1 LSNELIISATQNG
14 SRIALLKD
22 KQLVEFHEE
31 LEGSKFVVGDIYL
44 GSVKKVVQG
53 LNAAFI
59 DIGYEKDA
67 FLHYLDLGPQFASLM
82 KFTKLVRGKKITGG
96 RLDKFKSEKDIDK
109 HGKITTQL
117 SKGLLLPVQVVKE
130 PISTKGPRL
139 SSELSIAGRYLVLV
153 PFSNTVSVSKKI
165 SSSEERKRLQRII
178 QSIKPEGFGVII
190 RTVAESKETAE
201 LDRDLRNLVKMWDD
215 GMARMTAANGRDKL
229 IGEISKTSSLLRDLL
244 NESFDNVHVDDK
256 KIFEEVKAYIHT
268 IAPEKDKIVKLYTG
282 KAKIFE
288 HYGIEKQIKSAF
300 GQTVSL
306 RGGGYLIIEHTEAL
320 HVIDVNSGNKST
332 REESQETTA
341 ASVNL
346 EAAKEV
352 ARQLRLRDMGGII
365 VVDFIDMRTQEG
377 RKLIYKT
384 MKDEMGLHDRAK
396 HTVLPL
402 SKFGLMQITRE
413 RVRPQMNI
421 ITKEVCPTCNGTGS
435 ITASILITDQI
446 EQHIEHLFVK
456 QNEKELVL
464 ALHPFLFAYY
474 TKGII
479 SKRVKMFFKYK
490 RWVKIVKDSSL
501 GITEFH
507 FLNKDGEEIDVAH
520 KGEKITPESLAD
532 IKAAAIDGDGRHKH
546 KHKVEISD
554 DDESEEED
562 EEEVEKPR
570 QHHRRKNDQRGE
582 HRGERKD
589 RGDKTDKGVKDDKDD
604 KADTG
609 EKGDK
614 PENGEQRNDQNRRH
628 GRQQHRQGER
638 RQPQGERKEGERK
651 EGDNQNQNNPNQRRG
666 DNQRRDNQRG
676 DQRRHNNQQKNQ
688 QQQNNQQPPVNQDQ
702 PVNEEPL
709 NPIIQNQV
717 PVVPPPPVN
726 PATEE
731 APKNDPRPP
740 DNLTE

>member
-1 LSNELIISATQNG
+1 MSNELIISATQNG

-31 LEGSKFVVGDIYL
+31 TEGSKFTVGDIYL

-53 LNAAFI
+53 LNAGFI

-67 FLHYLDLGPQFASLM
+67 FLHYLDLGPQFGSLM
-82 KFTKLVRGKKITGG
+82 KFAKLVRGKKITGG
-96 RLDKFKSEKDIDK
+96 RLDKFKAEKDIDK
-109 HGKITTQL
+109 HGKITQQL
-117 SKGLLLPVQVVKE
+117 SKGMLIPVQVVKE

-165 SSSEERKRLQRII
+165 SSSDERKRLQRII

-190 RTVAESKETAE
+190 RTVAEGKETAE
-201 LDRDLRNLVKMWDD
+201 LDRDLRNLVRMWDD
-215 GMARMTAANGRDKL
+215 GMTRLTTANGRDKL

-256 KIFEEVKAYIHT
+256 RIFEEVKAYIHT

-332 REESQETTA
+332 REDSQENTA
-341 ASVNL
+341 QSVNL
-346 EAAKEV
+346 EAAREV

-365 VVDFIDMRTQEG
+365 VVDFIDMRSQEG

-384 MKDEMGLHDRAK
+384 MKEEMANNDRAK

-413 RVRPQMNI
+413 RVRPQVNI
-421 ITKEVCPTCNGTGS
+421 VTKEVCPTCNGTGS
-435 ITASILITDQI
+435 INASILITDQI

-464 ALHPFLFAYY
+464 ALHPFLYAYY
-474 TKGII
+474 TKGFI
-479 SKRVKMFFKYK
+479 SKRLKMFFKYK

-507 FLNKDGEEIDVAH
+507 FLNKDGEEIDVAN
-520 KGEKITPESLAD
+520 KSEKITPETLAD
-532 IKAAAIDGDGRHKH
+532 IKASVSEGKHNH
-546 KHKVEISD
+546 KHKVEALP
-554 DDESEEED
+554 EED
-562 EEEVEKPR
+562 EEEEDDDQAEEQP
-570 QHHRRKNDQRGE
+570 QERRRHDHG
-582 HRGERKD
+582 
-589 RGDKTDKGVKDDKDD
+589 
-604 KADTG
+604 
-609 EKGDK
+609 
-614 PENGEQRNDQNRRH
+614 RRRDH
-628 GRQQHRQGER
+628 GRQRNEHKPREQRPDQQQPENTEGGNTGESQGQENKQENRNQHHE
-638 RQPQGERKEGERK
+638 
-651 EGDNQNQNNPNQRRG
+651 
-666 DNQRRDNQRG
+666 
-676 DQRRHNNQQKNQ
+676 RRHNDRRHRGDRRQHGDRRNQQGDRRQQGQGHNNEQ
-688 QQQNNQQPPVNQDQ
+688 QQGEGQPLPPQNSENY
-702 PVNEEPL
+702 
-709 NPIIQNQV
+709 
-717 PVVPPPPVN
+717 
-726 PATEE
+726 E
-731 APKNDPRPP
+731 APVQNESTPFVPEPKPVLEQPAKVEPP
-740 DNLTE
+740 QENNSGDQ

>member
-31 LEGSKFVVGDIYL
+31 TEGSKFVVGDIYL

-67 FLHYLDLGPQFASLM
+67 FLHYLDLGPQFSSLM
-82 KFTKLVRGKKITGG
+82 KFTKLVRGKKIIGG
-96 RLDKFKSEKDIDK
+96 RLDKFKAEKDIDK
-109 HGKITTQL
+109 HGKITQQL
-117 SKGLLLPVQVVKE
+117 SKGLLLPIQVVKE

-190 RTVAESKETAE
+190 RTVAEGKETAE
-201 LDRDLRNLVKMWDD
+201 LDRDLRNLVKMWDE
-215 GMARMTAANGRDKL
+215 GMTRMVTANGRDKL
-229 IGEISKTSSLLRDLL
+229 IGEINKTSSLLRDLL
-244 NESFDNVHVDDK
+244 NESFDNVTVDDK
-256 KIFEEVKAYIHT
+256 KIFEEIKSYIHT
-268 IAPEKDKIVKLYTG
+268 IAPEKDKIVKLYAG

-320 HVIDVNSGNKST
+320 HVVDVNSGNKST

-341 ASVNL
+341 QSVNL
-346 EAAKEV
+346 EAAKEI

-365 VVDFIDMRTQEG
+365 VVDFIDMRSQEG

-384 MKDEMGLHDRAK
+384 MKDEMGNNDRAK

-421 ITKEVCPTCNGTGS
+421 ITKEVCPACNGTGS

-464 ALHPFLFAYY
+464 ALHPFLYAYY

-490 RWVKIVKDSSL
+490 KWVTIVKDSSL

-507 FLNKDGEEIDVAH
+507 FLNKDGEEIDVAQ
-520 KGEKITPESLAD
+520 KEKITPETLAD
-532 IKAAAIDGDGRHKH
+532 IKTSIAEGKKNEHKH
-546 KHKVEISD
+546 REVNED
-554 DDESEEED
+554 ED
-562 EEEVEKPR
+562 EEEEDDDGEVKEKQPR
-570 QHHRRKNDQRGE
+570 EKRPHHN
-582 HRGERKD
+582 
-589 RGDKTDKGVKDDKDD
+589 
-604 KADTG
+604 
-609 EKGDK
+609 
-614 PENGEQRNDQNRRH
+614 QNRNRN
-628 GRQQHRQGER
+628 QH
-638 RQPQGERKEGERK
+638 
-651 EGDNQNQNNPNQRRG
+651 
-666 DNQRRDNQRG
+666 
-676 DQRRHNNQQKNQ
+676 NQQRPQK
-688 QQQNNQQPPVNQDQ
+688 QNNQQGEQKQGEQKPAGEEKEGEQRENKPRHQHRHPNQRHQQRRNDHRNNQQRSENPKTDDQKPVDEHTPPVNE
-702 PVNEEPL
+702 V
-709 NPIIQNQV
+709 
-717 PVVPPPPVN
+717 
-726 PATEE
+726 
-731 APKNDPRPP
+731 KPP
-740 DNLTE
+740 DIQPEAQSEN

>member
-1 LSNELIISATQNG
+1 MSNELIISATQNG

-31 LEGSKFVVGDIYL
+31 QEGSKFVVGDIYL

-67 FLHYLDLGPQFASLM
+67 FLHYLDLGPQFSSLM

-96 RLDKFKSEKDIDK
+96 RLDKFKAEKDIDK
-109 HGKITTQL
+109 HGKITQQL

-215 GMARMTAANGRDKL
+215 GMTRMTAANGRDKL
-229 IGEISKTSSLLRDLL
+229 IGEINKTSSLLRDLL
-244 NESFDNVHVDDK
+244 NESFDNVTVDDK
-256 KIFEEVKAYIHT
+256 KIFEEIKAYIHT

-282 KAKIFE
+282 KAKVFE

-320 HVIDVNSGNKST
+320 HVVDVNSGNKST

-341 ASVNL
+341 LSVNL
-346 EAAKEV
+346 EAAKEI

-365 VVDFIDMRTQEG
+365 VVDFIDMRSQDS

-384 MKDEMGLHDRAK
+384 MKDEMGDNDRAK

-421 ITKEVCPTCNGTGS
+421 VTKEVCPTCNGTGS

-456 QNEKELVL
+456 QNETELVL

-507 FLNKDGEEIDVAH
+507 FLNKDGEEIDVAQ
-520 KGEKITPESLAD
+520 KEKITPETLAD
-532 IKAAAIDGDGRHKH
+532 IKASIAEGKGKHDHKH
-546 KHKVEISD
+546 HDVSG
-554 DDESEEED
+554 DEEEEED
-562 EEEVEKPR
+562 DAEEQPRERRPKNDHGRRRDGRNNDRRRGDHKPGGDQKSQQGGDQKSRDDQKPR
-570 QHHRRKNDQRGE
+570 
-582 HRGERKD
+582 
-589 RGDKTDKGVKDDKDD
+589 
-604 KADTG
+604 
-609 EKGDK
+609 
-614 PENGEQRNDQNRRH
+614 ENRNLPRTENQTEGTEQTEGEQQSESSQGTEKQGNERPQRQGDRRNQHGNRRH
-628 GRQQHRQGER
+628 GDKRHHNDRRQQ
-638 RQPQGERKEGERK
+638 
-651 EGDNQNQNNPNQRRG
+651 GDHQNQKKKN
-666 DNQRRDNQRG
+666 DE
-676 DQRRHNNQQKNQ
+676 QQSSEEQSGAVEKP
-688 QQQNNQQPPVNQDQ
+688 QPPIVEKKPPIADEHPKPINEVNQS
-702 PVNEEPL
+702 P
-709 NPIIQNQV
+709 
-717 PVVPPPPVN
+717 
-726 PATEE
+726 
-731 APKNDPRPP
+731 DPQSE
-740 DNLTE
+740 N

>member
-31 LEGSKFVVGDIYL
+31 TEGSKFVVGDIYL

-67 FLHYLDLGPQFASLM
+67 FLHYLDLGPQFSSLM

-96 RLDKFKSEKDIDK
+96 RLDKFKAEKDIDK
-109 HGKITTQL
+109 HGKITQQL

-139 SSELSIAGRYLVLV
+139 SSELSLAGRYLVLV
-153 PFSNTVSVSKKI
+153 PFSTTVSVSKKI
-165 SSSEERKRLQRII
+165 SSSDERKRLQRII

-190 RTVAESKETAE
+190 RTVAEGKETAE

-215 GMARMTAANGRDKL
+215 GMARMTTANGRDKL

-244 NESFDNVHVDDK
+244 NESFDNVTVDDK
-256 KIFEEVKAYIHT
+256 KIFEEVKGYIHT

-282 KAKIFE
+282 KAKVFE

-341 ASVNL
+341 LSVNL
-346 EAAKEV
+346 EAAKEI

-365 VVDFIDMRTQEG
+365 VVDFIDMRSQDS

-384 MKDEMGLHDRAK
+384 MKDEMGNNDRAK

-456 QNEKELVL
+456 QNETELVL
-464 ALHPFLFAYY
+464 ALHPFLYAYY

-507 FLNKDGEEIDVAH
+507 FLNKDGEEIDVAQ
-520 KGEKITPESLAD
+520 KEKITPETLAD
-532 IKAAAIDGDGRHKH
+532 IKASIAEGGKPKHEHKH
-546 KHKVEISD
+546 HDVSN
-554 DDESEEED
+554 SEEED
-562 EEEVEKPR
+562 EEDVEVEEQQPR
-570 QHHRRKNDQRGE
+570 EKRHHQN
-582 HRGERKD
+582 
-589 RGDKTDKGVKDDKDD
+589 
-604 KADTG
+604 
-609 EKGDK
+609 
-614 PENGEQRNDQNRRH
+614 QNRRRDH
-628 GRQQHRQGER
+628 GRDHGRNQQRPKKQQGE
-638 RQPQGERKEGERK
+638 PKPGGEEKDGEQKEQKPREHRHHR
-651 EGDNQNQNNPNQRRG
+651 DNRHHNQRHQ
-666 DNQRRDNQRG
+666 QR
-676 DQRRHNNQQKNQ
+676 KNEEKPADDKNTPVQNTQ
-688 QQQNNQQPPVNQDQ
+688 QQPRVIDQTPPPIV
-702 PVNEEPL
+702 EEPTK
-709 NPIIQNQV
+709 PIV
-717 PVVPPPPVN
+717 DGGEPPEKQSEN
-726 PATEE
+726 
-731 APKNDPRPP
+731 
-740 DNLTE
+740 

>member
-31 LEGSKFVVGDIYL
+31 QEGSKFVVGDIYL

-67 FLHYLDLGPQFASLM
+67 FLHYLDLGPQFSSLM

-109 HGKITTQL
+109 HGKITQQL

-215 GMARMTAANGRDKL
+215 GMTRMTAANGRDKL

-256 KIFEEVKAYIHT
+256 KIYEEVKAYIHT

-341 ASVNL
+341 MSVNL
-346 EAAKEV
+346 EAAKEI

-365 VVDFIDMRTQEG
+365 VVDFIDMRSQEG

-384 MKDEMGLHDRAK
+384 MKDEMGNNDRAK

-421 ITKEVCPTCNGTGS
+421 VTKEVCPTCNGTGS

-464 ALHPFLFAYY
+464 ALHPFLYAYY

-490 RWVKIVKDSSL
+490 RWVTIVKDSSL

-507 FLNKDGEEIDVAH
+507 FLNKDGEEIDLAQ
-520 KGEKITPESLAD
+520 KEKITPETLAD
-532 IKAAAIDGDGRHKH
+532 IKASVAEAREGKTQHKH
-546 KHKVEISD
+546 HKHEVSD
-554 DDESEEED
+554 DED
-562 EEEVEKPR
+562 EEEEDDDAEEKPR
-570 QHHRRKNDQRGE
+570 ENRRKNDHGRRRDNHGRSQ
-582 HRGERKD
+582 
-589 RGDKTDKGVKDDKDD
+589 
-604 KADTG
+604 
-609 EKGDK
+609 
-614 PENGEQRNDQNRRH
+614 QRNGDQKPRENR
-628 GRQQHRQGER
+628 
-638 RQPQGERKEGERK
+638 P
-651 EGDNQNQNNPNQRRG
+651 QNQNNPSKENTPAKENG
-666 DNQRRDNQRG
+666 EAG
-676 DQRRHNNQQKNQ
+676 SEEVKPEGGQQKNENRQNNERRHDNRRHQ
-688 QQQNNQQPPVNQDQ
+688 QGDRRHHNDRRNQNNDRRKQGENPQQNDQ
-702 PVNEEPL
+702 PKLESKDESLPIVNEQPQQREQSGGHTPES
-709 NPIIQNQV
+709 NSHQAPIENDVPKRNNEVQNEG
-717 PVVPPPPVN
+717 PPPEPK
-726 PATEE
+726 TE
-731 APKNDPRPP
+731 N
-740 DNLTE
+740 